1 MVMGLLFGSKV
12 ALISTFESF
21 LYVLTVPAIASCQTF
36 IFCGGQSIRVNV
48 VWETMGLDINKEF
61 MRLVTSFERLD
72 TDSVR

>member
-1 MVMGLLFGSKV
+1 MVVGLLFGSKV

-21 LYVLTVPAIASCQTF
+21 LYALTVPAIASCQAF
-36 IFCGGQSIRVNV
+36 IFCRGESISVNV

-61 MRLVTSFERLD
+61 MRLVTSFARLD